1 MMAANA
7 VANLLTTVGTM
18 TNHPEHPE
26 AVEEGVSIMRRVSH
40 LIVGIVCMASVVAG
54 VALGANKKAPER
66 PPLSEE
72 GQALEAKFST
82 YLETMKSKLEGALPA
97 LSEADKAD
105 FKKALAAEA
114 AARGR
119 VDKVQS
125 DIAHLNW
132 ARNMFARAKDV
143 TLVEADKGIADCK
156 AKEAAASS
164 AAERMSAQ
172 KKCEVWEQK
181 RAKAEKEIGY
191 FGKKIETLTPRE
203 PQYKKDLAAT
213 QSAYEKARSEVMAVA
228 ERTGVEKVLS
238 SSALDGEL
246 AKYVIIQEATPYGLA
261 DFAQKGKTQQALLAK
276 LLTNKE
282 LMVQIAVADGAQK
295 AKYGRAME
303 IYTAIQKAS
312 TKARDGVLQRLA
324 LAVALAHAVPIAQRN
339 AVAQT
344 DAPAVVDPLKRY
356 RYYEKAYLDGELD
369 PAFKDLTT
377 FDLRMVV
384 CGEEPNEISTWGRET
399 LRNFRPDHVMHPDQS
414 WRYVGIVASD
424 VKYGSGDNKYD
435 RDELQFFQNI
445 LMNGGICGRRAFFGR
460 FMLRAWGIP
469 SIKRPSRGH
478 AALARWS
485 PKGWAVCLGPR
496 WGGGKAGAYGRYWR
510 DVDFL
515 ATTQGRSSR
524 EAFMRVKR
532 AYWAGAVY
540 GETLSYNSA
549 DKNPSFWSRVALR
562 TQQAIIEES
571 KAVTLA
577 AVGANLGEGDAHEK
591 GTGKVETAEK
601 ITRGPDGSM
610 TIPAALHIP
619 LSNDILTMKSFAGGY
634 QVFLPRFFHEGKT
647 IMRGSA
653 WKGSPDGC
661 ASGARLLS
669 DGYGVYED
677 WGLRAA
683 MSASG
688 DHAPATMT
696 LDLGPSTEL
705 GTGKRLTMEMVYI
718 KPGTF
723 VMGGV
728 NDKDGRFK
736 CVELPKHE
744 VQITKGYYLGKY
756 EVTQAQF
763 EAIMGYN
770 PSRSTK
776 GPDCP
781 VDNIPQTDAAKFCD
795 LVAAKSGQDVRL
807 PTEAEWEYACRAG
820 SSTRWF
826 CGDDPAAL
834 GDYAWFKGNAEK
846 KSHPVGQKKPNAW
859 GLYDMHGNVCE
870 RIADVYATDFYAK
883 SPKQD
888 PFCFGQSD
896 RGVFDVTVNAAQAGT
911 YKLTA
916 KVVTVNY
923 DQRIMVAANDAETAT
938 VMNLPFTGGTWQDAS
953 PVEVELKQ
961 GENTLHFWRTK
972 PPQRGVAVKSF
983 ALTPAP

>member
-1 MMAANA
+1 
-7 VANLLTTVGTM
+7 
-18 TNHPEHPE
+18 
-26 AVEEGVSIMRRVSH
+26 MRRVSQ
-40 LIVGIVCMASVVAG
+40 LIVGIVCVASAVAG
-54 VALGANKKAPER
+54 VAHGARKQVPAR
-66 PPLSEE
+66 PPLSEA
-72 GQALEAKFST
+72 GQALEARFEA
-82 YLETMKSKLEGALPA
+82 YLKALEAKLERALPA
-97 LSEADKAD
+97 LSETDKAD

-114 AARGR
+114 AARGK
-119 VDKVQS
+119 VEKVQA

-132 ARNMFARAKDV
+132 ARDMFARAQDV
-143 TLVEADKGIADCK
+143 KLVEADKGIADCR
-156 AKEAAASS
+156 AKGAEATS
-164 AAERMSAQ
+164 AAERISAQ
-172 KKCEVWEQK
+172 KKREAWEQK
-181 RAKAEKEIGY
+181 RAKAEKELG
-191 FGKKIETLTPRE
+191 FFRQKIETLTPRE

-213 QSAYEKARSEVMAVA
+213 QSAYEKARAGVLAIA
-228 ERTGVEKVLS
+228 HRTGVEKALS
-238 SSALDGEL
+238 ASALDGEL
-246 AKYVIIQEATPYGLA
+246 AKYVFVQEATPYGLSEY
-261 DFAQKGKTQQALLAK
+261 AQKGKAQQALLAK
-276 LLTNKE
+276 LLTDKE
-282 LMVQIAVADGAQK
+282 LMIQIAVADGAEK

-312 TKARDGVLQRLA
+312 AKARDGVLQRLA
-324 LAVALAHAVPIAQRN
+324 LAVALEHAVPIAQRN
-339 AVAQT
+339 AEAQV
-344 DAPAVVDPLKRY
+344 DAPAVVDPVGRY
-356 RYYEKAYLDGELD
+356 LYYEKAYLDGELD
-369 PAFKDLTT
+369 PAFEGLST

-384 CGEEPNEISTWGRET
+384 CGEEPNEILTWGRET

-414 WRYVGIVASD
+414 WRYVGVVASD

-469 SIKRPSRGH
+469 SIRRPSRGH

-496 WGGGKAGAYGRYWR
+496 WGGGKAGSYGRYWR

-515 ATTQGRSSR
+515 ATTQGRSSGD
-524 EAFMRVKR
+524 AFMSVKR
-532 AYWAGAVY
+532 AYWAGAVF
-540 GETLSYNSA
+540 GETLCYNSA
-549 DKNPSFWSRVALR
+549 EKNPSFWSWVALR
-562 TQQAIIEES
+562 TQQAIIEDS
-571 KAVTLA
+571 KAVTLG
-577 AVGANLGEGDAHEK
+577 AVGANLGEGDAEEK

-601 ITRGPDGSM
+601 ITHGPDGSIS
-610 TIPAALHIP
+610 IPAALHTP
-619 LSNDILTMKSFAGGY
+619 LSNDILTMKSFAGGH

-647 IMRGSA
+647 IMRGGT
-653 WKGSPDGC
+653 WKGGPDGS

-669 DGYGVYED
+669 DGYGVYD
-677 WGLRAA
+677 NWGLRAA
-683 MSASG
+683 ISFSG
-688 DHAPATMT
+688 KDAPATMK
-696 LDLGPSTEL
+696 LDLGNGVS
-705 GTGKRLTMEMVYI
+705 MEMVYI
-718 KPGTF
+718 KPGKF

-744 VQITKGYYLGKY
+744 VVITKGYYLGKY

-776 GPDCP
+776 GADCP
-781 VDNIPQTDAAKFCD
+781 VDNIPHADAVRFCE
-795 LVAAKSGQDVRL
+795 LAAAQSGQGVRL

-820 SSTRWF
+820 SSTRWS

-834 GDYAWFKGNAEK
+834 GDYAWFNGNSGK

-883 SPKQD
+883 SPKED

-911 YKLTA
+911 YKLSA

-923 DQRIMVAANDAETAT
+923 DQRIMVAANDTETPT
-938 VMNLPFTGGTWQDAS
+938 VMNLPFAGGTWQDAK

>member
-1 MMAANA
+1 
-7 VANLLTTVGTM
+7 
-18 TNHPEHPE
+18 
-26 AVEEGVSIMRRVSH
+26 MRRGFH
-40 LIVGIVCMASVVAG
+40 FIVGIVFVAGIVAG
-54 VALGANKKAPER
+54 VAQGANKKAPPK
-66 PPLSEE
+66 PPLSEAGKSLE
-72 GQALEAKFST
+72 ARFSAYLKALE
-82 YLETMKSKLEGALPA
+82 SKLEGALPA

-105 FKKALAAEA
+105 FNKALAAEA

-119 VDKVQS
+119 LEKVQA

-132 ARNMFARAKDV
+132 ARDMFARAKNV
-143 TLVEADKGIADCK
+143 TLLQANKGIADCK
-156 AKEAAASS
+156 AKEAKATS

-172 KKCEVWEQK
+172 KKREVWEQK
-181 RAKAEKEIGY
+181 KAKAEKEIGF

-203 PQYKKDLAAT
+203 PQYKKDLAET
-213 QSAYEKARSEVMAVA
+213 QSAYDKAKAAVLAVA
-228 ERTGVEKVLS
+228 GRTGVEKLLS
-238 SSALDGEL
+238 SSALDGDL
-246 AKYVIIQEATPYGLA
+246 AKYVIMQETTPYALA
-261 DFAQKGKTQQALLAK
+261 DFAQKGKTQQALLVK
-276 LLTNKE
+276 LLTNKD
-282 LMVQIAVADGAQK
+282 LMIQIAVADGAKQ

-312 TKARDGVLQRLA
+312 DKAGDGVLQRLA
-324 LAVALAHAVPIAQRN
+324 LAVALEHAVPIAQRN
-339 AVAQT
+339 AEAQPN
-344 DAPAVVDPLKRY
+344 APAVVDPLKRY
-356 RYYEKAYLDGELD
+356 LYYEKAYLDGELD

-384 CGEEPNEISTWGRET
+384 CGEEPNKISTWGRET

-414 WRYVGIVASD
+414 WRYVGVVASD

-469 SIKRPSRGH
+469 NIKRPSRGH

-485 PKGWAVCLGPR
+485 PRGWVVCLGPR

-515 ATTQGRSSR
+515 ATTQGRSSG
-524 EAFMRVKR
+524 EAFMSVKR
-532 AYWAGAVY
+532 AYWAGAVF
-540 GETLSYNSA
+540 GEGLCYNGA
-549 DKNPSFWSRVALR
+549 EKNPSFWSRIALR

-577 AVGANLGEGDAHEK
+577 AVGANLGEGDAEEK

-601 ITRGPDGSM
+601 ITYGADGS
-610 TIPAALHIP
+610 ISVPAAIHTP
-619 LSNDILTMKSFAGGY
+619 LSNDILTMKSFAGGH

-647 IMRGSA
+647 IMRGGA

-669 DGYGVYED
+669 DGYGAYDD

-688 DHAPATMT
+688 DNAPATMK
-696 LDLGPSTEL
+696 LDLGNGAS
-705 GTGKRLTMEMVYI
+705 MEMVYI
-718 KPGTF
+718 KPGKF

-736 CVELPKHE
+736 CVEVPKHE
-744 VQITKGYYLGKY
+744 VVITKGFYLGKY
-756 EVTQAQF
+756 EVTQDQF

-776 GPDCP
+776 GADCP
-781 VDNIPQTDAAKFCD
+781 VDNIPHADAVKFCD
-795 LVAAKSGQDVRL
+795 LAAAKSGQGVRL

-820 SSTRWF
+820 SSARWS
-826 CGDDPAAL
+826 CGDDPAVI
-834 GDYAWFKGNAEK
+834 GDYAWFNGNAAK

-870 RIADVYATDFYAK
+870 RIADVYATDYYAN

-911 YKLTA
+911 YKLSA

-923 DQRIMVAANDAETAT
+923 DQRIMVAANGTETPT
-938 VMNLPFTGGTWQDAS
+938 VMNLPFTGGKWQDAE
-953 PVEVELKQ
+953 PVDVVLKQ
-961 GENTLHFWRTK
+961 GENTLHFRRTK

-983 ALTPAP
+983 ALKPAM